1 LRWPELVRAHLAAGP
16 ERRGLWEVV
25 LKVVPIADAGNNI
38 ARSSEANFRD
48 VKLVPARLWNF

>member
-1 LRWPELVRAHLAAGP
+1 LGGRAESGCD
-16 ERRGLWEVV
+16 
-25 LKVVPIADAGNNI
+25 ADAGNNI